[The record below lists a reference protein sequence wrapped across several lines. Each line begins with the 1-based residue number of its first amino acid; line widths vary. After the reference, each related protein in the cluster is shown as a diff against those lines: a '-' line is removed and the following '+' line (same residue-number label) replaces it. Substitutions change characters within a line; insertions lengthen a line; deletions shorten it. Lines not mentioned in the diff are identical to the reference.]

1 MLKTYFYPITPLIIA
16 LFLTIPRP
24 VFSQASNKA
33 LTLNGTNSYVDL
45 GAGNRGITNQLTLEV
60 WIKTATSSHDH
71 IISKYDRDRER
82 GYQLL
87 IQNGRACLAGRDG
100 SGIYRTSGFSNSIVA
115 DNQWHHVAGV
125 IDKGIWK
132 IFIDG
137 ELQNQQNTGYP
148 SAVLSSSFN
157 LLLGNYYYP
166 QLGNHYYEGFLDEV
180 RIWNKALSETEIRQ
194 HMCSPVNAD
203 TPGLVGYY
211 TFDNATGD
219 PIADSSTSNMK
230 GHLINLT
237 PPNAIVHSGAPIGDI
252 SVYRYPAKWDQS
264 LELLDRDINFSVTR
278 VSPDIRGFHL
288 YKVFSAPASTSGIE
302 NHQEVKEYYGVF
314 KVGPASAKY
323 KVYYKKPVDDCSS
336 KLYFRQNNA
345 DNTWEQVAD
354 TVGAKIMYYTTA
366 ENYGEYAATSNSSTE
381 TISEQPV
388 ELNACADER
397 VTLDATTKNA
407 TAYTWANGQT
417 TPTLTVSVAGTYTAT
432 IIVNNCPLVRKF
444 TVIRDECLIEP
455 EIIIPNII
463 TPNGDGKNDSFV
475 VQGIEDNTLALKI
488 FNRWG
493 KSMYQTDR
501 YDNNWSADGLPDG
514 VYYYQ
519 LTNPRTKKMYKGW
532 FEVIR

>member
-1 MLKTYFYPITPLIIA
+1 MNKLLQLLLAFFLAITFSYAQGPLNA
-16 LFLTIPRP
+16 LQLDGNYGY
-24 VFSQASNKA
+24 VLSSN
-33 LTLNGTNSYVDL
+33 S
-45 GAGNRGITNQLTLEV
+45 NRGITTQVTLQA
-60 WIKTATSSHDH
+60 WIKTTATKYQWVAG
-71 IISKYDRDRER
+71 KYDRYGAQR
-82 GYQLL
+82 GYHL
-87 IQNGRACLAGRDG
+87 IIKDGKAAMAGRDN
-100 SGIYRTSGFSNSIVA
+100 SGIYRNSGYSNVDVNDGS
-115 DNQWHHVAGV
+115 WHHLTGV
-125 IDKGIWK
+125 CDGSTWSIYVDGI
-132 IFIDG
+132 
-137 ELQNQQNTGYP
+137 LQNSLTTFYP
-148 SAVLSSSFN
+148 FPDLTNDAPFAI
-157 LLLGNYYYP
+157 GKY
-166 QLGNHYYEGFLDEV
+166 FLVDDEYFVGQIDEV
-180 RIWNKALSETEIRQ
+180 RLWKRALTQDEIRQ
-194 HMCSPVNAD
+194 HLTSKVESSVKD
-203 TPGLVGYY
+203 LVGYY
-211 TFDNATGD
+211 NFD
-219 PIADSSTSNMK
+219 DSRSSIVYDKSKQQQHGTLQNISS
-230 GHLINLT
+230 GF
-237 PPNAIVHSGAPIGDI
+237 AIVPSGAPIGDI

-323 KVYYKKPVDDCSS
+323 KVYYKKPIDDCSS
-336 KLYFRQNNA
+336 KLYSRQNNA

-366 ENYGEYAATSNSSTE
+366 KNYGEYAATSNSSTE

-444 TVIRDECLIEP
+444 TVIRGECLIEP

-475 VQGIEDNTLALKI
+475 VLGIEDNTLALKI

-501 YDNNWSADGLPDG
+501 YDNNWPADGLPDG